1 MLTKMEKEQVLN
13 EKVDYI
19 RKLINIF
26 TVSNGTNRVNFDRDD
41 IMQMAVISV
50 YKALDVYDPDKGVG
64 MDTYISTVVK
74 NMVTDYKRKFM
85 RYNAHIVPMSDFEDS
100 DRKKDEF
107 SLQKNVA
114 ALPDDS
120 LDAAERKADFEYLIM
135 KLQNMRQSK
144 KNFERYG
151 SVALLNNANG
161 ISYKE
166 TAERLDVPMNK
177 LRACV
182 SQLRKKLM
190 EDPEILELVQSCA

>member
-74 NMVTDYKRKFM
+74 NMVTDYKCKFM
-85 RYNAHIVPMSDFEDS
+85 RYNAHIVPMSDFEDP

-120 LDAAERKADFEYLIM
+120 LDAAERKADFEYLVM

>member
-1 MLTKMEKEQVLN
+1 MT
-13 EKVDYI
+13 
-19 RKLINIF
+19 
-26 TVSNGTNRVNFDRDD
+26 
-41 IMQMAVISV
+41 
-50 YKALDVYDPDKGVG
+50 
-64 MDTYISTVVK
+64 
-74 NMVTDYKRKFM
+74 
-85 RYNAHIVPMSDFEDS
+85 
-100 DRKKDEF
+100 
-107 SLQKNVA
+107 

>member
-85 RYNAHIVPMSDFEDS
+85 RYNAYIVPMSDFEDP

>member
-85 RYNAHIVPMSDFEDS
+85 RYNAHIAPMSDFEDP
-100 DRKKDEF
+100 
-107 SLQKNVA
+107 LQKNVA

>member
-85 RYNAHIVPMSDFEDS
+85 RYNAHIAPMSDFEDP

-190 EDPEILELVQSCA
+190 

>member
-85 RYNAHIVPMSDFEDS
+85 RYNAHIVPMSDFEDP

-107 SLQKNVA
+107 
-114 ALPDDS
+114 
-120 LDAAERKADFEYLIM
+120 DAAERKADFEYLVM

>member
-85 RYNAHIVPMSDFEDS
+85 RYNAHIAPMSDFEDP

>member
-41 IMQMAVISV
+41 IMQMAIISV

-85 RYNAHIVPMSDFEDS
+85 RYNAHIAPMSDFEDP

>member
-1 MLTKMEKEQVLN
+1 MLTKMEKEQMLN

-41 IMQMAVISV
+41 ITQMAIIAV
-50 YKALDVYDPDKGVG
+50 YKALDVYDPNKGVG
-64 MDTYISTVVK
+64 IDTYISTVVR
-74 NMVTDYKRKFM
+74 NSVTDYKRKFL
-85 RYNAHIVPMSDFEDS
+85 RYSAFVVPMCDFEDP
-100 DRKKDEF
+100 DQKKDEF
-107 SLQKNVA
+107 SLQKNA
-114 ALPDDS
+114 AVLPDES
-120 LDAAERKADFEYLIM
+120 LTAAEQKADFESLIM
-135 KLQNMRQSK
+135 KLKNMQQSK
-144 KNFERYG
+144 KSFERYG

-166 TAERLDVPMNK
+166 TAERLNVPMNK

-190 EDPEILELVQSCA
+190 EDPEIIELAQSRA